1 MTTDAVPL
9 TNAGTATRTQAE
21 AERRA
26 AARALLAHP
35 VLTAAEHPE
44 EMALVRRHATA
55 LKQTFSTQLG
65 YPLVIESSFARLA
78 KTPLP
83 ADAPTRGARRSNGV
97 DFTPR
102 AYTHLAL
109 VCAGLLAP
117 GIGEQVLLSTLVG
130 QLRADAASAGIAVDD
145 SITDRRALVAAV
157 DLLVGWGVLV
167 ETDGSVAAWGE
178 RREEAL
184 LTVNRSLLPHLLSRP
199 LYTLGSPDEL
209 WQADPDAREKPRLEL
224 RRRLAENPL
233 TRREDLTEAEADVL
247 SRERRDVARALE
259 DHFGL
264 ILEVRAEGALAYDPD
279 EELTDVG
286 FPGNGTIRQA
296 ALLLLDALTDNLR
309 PTAGTAINV
318 PSSRAPVSDD
328 SEDGEDGEAN
338 GSRTRHVPGVL
349 APWEMVAEEL
359 EDLTGRNARSWRAD
373 VSGDLDRLRT
383 EVVDLLEAVS
393 LVTATSDGLALHPAC
408 FRYRPQP
415 VRSPARSRR
424 ATGGEPTDA
433 LDSSSIE
440 PSLFDTDS
448 EVP

>member
-9 TNAGTATRTQAE
+9 TNAGTSTRTQAE

-26 AARALLAHP
+26 AARALLSHP
-35 VLTAAEHPE
+35 ILTAAEHPE

-65 YPLVIESSFARLA
+65 YPLVVESSFARLA

-83 ADAPTRGARRSNGV
+83 ADAPARGAQRSNGV
-97 DFTPR
+97 DLTPR

-117 GIGEQVLLSTLVG
+117 GTGEQVLLSTLVD
-130 QLRADAASAGIAVDD
+130 QLRADAASAGITVDD
-145 SITDRRALVAAV
+145 SIADRRALVAAV
-157 DLLVGWGVLV
+157 DLLLSWGILL

-199 LYTLGSPDEL
+199 LYTLDSPDEL
-209 WQADPDAREKPRLEL
+209 WRADPAAREKPRLEL
-224 RRRLAENPL
+224 RRRLIENPL
-233 TRREDLTEAEADVL
+233 TRREDLTDAEADVL

-279 EELTDVG
+279 EELTDVA
-286 FPGNGTIRQA
+286 FPGNGTVRQA

-309 PTAGTAINV
+309 PTAGTTVDLSARDQRPASHGTEEDNTGE
-318 PSSRAPVSDD
+318 SGGRA
-328 SEDGEDGEAN
+328 
-338 GSRTRHVPGVL
+338 RQMPGVL
-349 APWEMVAEEL
+349 APWEMVTDEL
-359 EDLTGRNARSWRAD
+359 EDLAGRNAKSWRAD
-373 VSGDLDRLRT
+373 VTGDLDRLRT

-393 LVTATSDGLALHPAC
+393 LVTVTPDGLGLHPAC

-415 VRSPARSRR
+415 VRAPARPRR
-424 ATGGEPTDA
+424 ATSGEAMDADNTD
-433 LDSSSIE
+433 L
-440 PSLFDTDS
+440 SLFDTDS